1 VPSDAGF
8 TDQRKERTTH
18 GWVGEERQIAILFVD
33 IGGSTSFAESVPSF
47 DVIHVLRRFY
57 HPIERAVIDNGGH
70 VACYTGDG
78 LMALFGVEPSE
89 CAPLDAVRAGLDM
102 LRSVKEDL
110 RPYVKKT
117 FQRSFRIGVGVHFG
131 EAIVGMVGGGL
142 QERVTAIGDAVN
154 IASRV
159 ERANKKARTQL
170 LVSEA
175 VLREVQDKVRV
186 GKSIHVRLT
195 GKTGKYALHEVLG
208 VRNPIRRKRE
218 SLIRV
223 Q

>member
-1 VPSDAGF
+1 M
-8 TDQRKERTTH
+8 
-18 GWVGEERQIAILFVD
+18 
-33 IGGSTSFAESVPSF
+33 
-47 DVIHVLRRFY
+47 LRLA
-57 HPIERAVIDNGGH
+57 IERAVIDNGGH

-142 QERVTAIGDAVN
+142 QERVTAIKDAVN

-195 GKTGKYALHEVLG
+195 GKTGKYAIHEVLG
-208 VRNPIRRKRE
+208 V
-218 SLIRV
+218 
-223 Q
+223 

>member
-1 VPSDAGF
+1 
-8 TDQRKERTTH
+8 
-18 GWVGEERQIAILFVD
+18 
-33 IGGSTSFAESVPSF
+33 
-47 DVIHVLRRFY
+47 
-57 HPIERAVIDNGGH
+57 
-70 VACYTGDG
+70 VACK
-78 LMALFGVEPSE
+78 SE
-89 CAPLDAVRAGLDM
+89 SLPLG
-102 LRSVKEDL
+102 
-110 RPYVKKT
+110 
-117 FQRSFRIGVGVHFG
+117 I
-131 EAIVGMVGGGL
+131 
-142 QERVTAIGDAVN
+142 AVN

-208 VRNPIRRKRE
+208 VRKPIRRKRE